1 MNLATL
7 NATIGI
13 NTNPA
18 RASLN
23 SINTSLNLTANNLR
37 LTLNQFNTFGS
48 GASSALG
55 RVRSEAGLLNGA
67 MSTAV
72 GNIASSA
79 VLGGVKMIAGG
90 INDLV
95 QRGLDYNEVL
105 ERASIGFTTMLKS
118 ADLAQKHIK
127 ELQSFAANT
136 PFEFKGLIQNSQFL
150 QAMGYEAKAII
161 PLLTTVGDQLVAAGR
176 FSDDTLN
183 RILLQLGQMKSK
195 GKVSAAEINIIAET
209 GIPVWKMVGEQV
221 GKTARELQQ
230 LGEQGKLDADV
241 FQELLFRGMKKE
253 TEGAMKMAMGTR
265 SGLMSNLQDILDQ
278 RAGLGTTGLAEQ
290 TKRMLEST
298 IAFVSGPGGEAL
310 AKSLNT
316 ASTVA
321 GIAFNEVLSKLVGS
335 GDFIAKA
342 TTIGGDVVNGLS
354 DGIVQTT
361 DKVKAAA
368 SGTATTV
375 LDTFKNIFQVQSP
388 SRVMF
393 AIGQDVAQG
402 FIEGIESKQAEI
414 IATMAKVVG
423 ERGAQSLVKKGVMF
437 GPGFFTSGNAEWDKA
452 IAEQSKAKGLD
463 PAVMFAQL
471 LQESRFNPNAKSPAG
486 AEGLAQFM
494 PGTARRFN
502 LANPYDPIESIRAN
516 ADYMRELLSK
526 FNQFGN
532 ATSLALAGYNAGEN
546 RDSLRAGRIPNIRET
561 QDYVKIITSV
571 RDMIGKIDVAN
582 QTAANE
588 FSSGVSIAMG
598 GFQSGITTAL
608 QNATAQ
614 LQTNFDLAEM
624 PSRKAGFVSA
634 GKDPFGTA
642 SDPWKKIG
650 HLFEVQPVQVDI
662 SPILPAIQQ
671 TITAYQQ
678 LKPLVLDVVDVTAR
692 LAETNQRVAQAAN
705 QVTETQQQAFERL
718 TSTGEQT
725 ASKMNETLKGLAQQ
739 AKDVFGDAFG
749 ALFTEGFQ
757 GFKDRLLQGFSQM
770 LQQLASQLAQSVL
783 GGLLK
788 KVLGGLFG
796 GGGGGGIGDFI
807 SDAFGGFRAEGGPV
821 SAGMA
826 YIVGERRP
834 EIFVPKTDGMILP
847 STAGFGS
854 FARAGGGGQTVN
866 VVNNFHISAPTGTI
880 SQKSQRQVAAEAG
893 YAITKALER
902 NRR

>member
-55 RVRSEAGLLNGA
+55 RVRSEAGLLNGT
-67 MSTAV
+67 MSTTL

-79 VLGGVKMIAGG
+79 VLGGVKMIVGG
-90 INDLV
+90 VNDLV

-105 ERASIGFTTMLKS
+105 ERAAIGFTTMMGS
-118 ADLAQKHIK
+118 ADKAQAHIK
-127 ELQSFAANT
+127 ELQKFAAT
-136 PFEFKGLIQNSQFL
+136 TSFDFKGLVQNSQFL
-150 QAMGYEAKAII
+150 QAMGFDAKQII
-161 PLLTTVGDQLVAAGR
+161 PVLTSVGDALGAAGR
-176 FSDDTLN
+176 PEALD
-183 RILLQLGQMKSK
+183 RVLLQLGQMKSK
-195 GKVSAAEINIIAET
+195 GKVMASEINLIAEA
-209 GIPVWKMVGEQV
+209 GIPVWKILSEQV
-221 GKTARELQQ
+221 GKSVKELQQ
-230 LGEQGKLDADV
+230 LGEQGKLNSDV
-241 FQELLFRGMKKE
+241 FQELLFRGMDQKYG
-253 TEGAMKMAMGTR
+253 GAMALASQTR
-265 SGLMSNLQDILDQ
+265 SGLMSNLQDELDRRSGQ
-278 RAGLGTTGLAEQ
+278 ATTGLNEQ
-290 TKRMLEST
+290 MKRSINST
-298 IAFVSGPGGEAL
+298 REFLSGPGGEAL
-310 AKSLNT
+310 AKSMNT
-316 ASTVA
+316 ASTVV

-361 DKVKAAA
+361 EKVKAAA

-494 PGTARRFN
+494 PGTAKRFN

-650 HLFEVQPVQVDI
+650 HLFEAQPVQVDI

-692 LAETNQRVAQAAN
+692 LVETNQMVAKAATQA
-705 QVTETQQQAFERL
+705 TETQAQAFQRL
-718 TSTGEQT
+718 TNEGKQAT
-725 ASKMNETLKGLAQQ
+725 SKMNETLKGLAQQ

-796 GGGGGGIGDFI
+796 GGGGIGDFI

-854 FARAGGGGQTVN
+854 FARAGGGGQPIN